1 MLLAFLITGSL
12 ILSMFINTFIRGFV
26 YSNVVD
32 QEDTDEETS
41 IGLLLTAIGV
51 VLVSNMIPFTLGAI
65 IGLYAIL

>member
-1 MLLAFLITGSL
+1 MFLTLLIIGSL
-12 ILSMFINTFIRGFV
+12 ILSMFINTFIKGFV

-51 VLVSNMIPFTLGAI
+51 ILVSNMIPFTLGAI

>member
-41 IGLLLTAIGV
+41 IGLLLTAIGI

>member
-1 MLLAFLITGSL
+1 
-12 ILSMFINTFIRGFV
+12 MFINTFIRGFV

>member
-1 MLLAFLITGSL
+1 
-12 ILSMFINTFIRGFV
+12 MFINTFIRGFV

-51 VLVSNMIPFTLGAI
+51 ILVSNMIPFTLGAI

>member
-1 MLLAFLITGSL
+1 
-12 ILSMFINTFIRGFV
+12 MFINTFIRGFV

-41 IGLLLTAIGV
+41 IGLLLTAIGI

>member
-26 YSNVVD
+26 YSNIVD

>member
-51 VLVSNMIPFTLGAI
+51 ILVSNMIPFTLGAI